1 MKEKVYK
8 MLAIFAIVLFAPF
21 AVLFVYGS
29 LVVRTG
35 ETILW
40 LALDTAIVVVLF
52 KAARS

>member
-1 MKEKVYK
+1 MKEKIWK
-8 MLAIFAIVLFAPF
+8 ALAIFAIVLFAPF

-35 ETILW
+35 ETLFW
-40 LALDTAIVVVLF
+40 LALGTAIVVILF